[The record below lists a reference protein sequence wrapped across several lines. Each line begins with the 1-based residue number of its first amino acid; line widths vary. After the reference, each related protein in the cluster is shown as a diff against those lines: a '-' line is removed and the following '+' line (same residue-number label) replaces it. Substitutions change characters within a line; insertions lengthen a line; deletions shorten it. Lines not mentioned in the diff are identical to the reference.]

1 MTPRRKGNEGGR
13 PCLTALTA
21 FASSDL
27 SMTASSETEGTISC
41 GGASLTVVAILF
53 YQLFFWSE
61 EIEMRRRTLWHP
73 RDQLVG
79 DKARDFT
86 IAAS

>member
-1 MTPRRKGNEGGR
+1 
-13 PCLTALTA
+13 
-21 FASSDL
+21 
-27 SMTASSETEGTISC
+27 MTASSETEGTISC
-41 GGASLTVVAILF
+41 GLTVVAILF

-86 IAAS
+86 IAAL